1 MITLI
6 SHLGIKSHPC
16 QSLIGIIV
24 SLMWMQL
31 RKLPPD
37 GTEKKSIYI
46 VNIFYQRNLNC
57 QLHRYRVII
66 QRYLSYSC
74 LFFKSQY
81 LISNKGPDQD
91 IPLMFSTL
99 FFVNIISLEP
109 HFIYFWGVLGDPF
122 WYYICFKQIV
132 ASLIYLSI
140 YCFTKYF
147 NRALIQG
154 FFFGGVRGHFFGF
167 EML

>member
-1 MITLI
+1 MAL
-6 SHLGIKSHPC
+6 
-16 QSLIGIIV
+16 
-24 SLMWMQL
+24 
-31 RKLPPD
+31 
-37 GTEKKSIYI
+37 KKSIYI
-46 VNIFYQRNLNC
+46 VNIFYPRNLNC

-99 FFVNIISLEP
+99 FFVNIISLES

-122 WYYICFKQIV
+122 WDYISFKKLV
-132 ASLIYLSI
+132 ASLIYLRI
-140 YCFTKYF
+140 HYF
-147 NRALIQG
+147 HNCIFL
-154 FFFGGVRGHFFGF
+154 GGGLGGHFGVF
-167 EML
+167 ECLENFYLLI